1 MRLSHNTRED
11 HEYTNG
17 YSEGYK
23 EGYNK
28 ALEDTLVKN
37 QENSRTQVIMITK
50 ENFKE
55 SSAKQLSEAF
65 DTLKKW
71 KNYSI

>member
-11 HEYTNG
+11 HEYTKG
-17 YSEGYK
+17 YSDGYK

-28 ALEDTLVKN
+28 ALEDALIKN
-37 QENSRTQVIMITK
+37 QENIRTQVIVVTK

-65 DTLKKW
+65 STLNKW